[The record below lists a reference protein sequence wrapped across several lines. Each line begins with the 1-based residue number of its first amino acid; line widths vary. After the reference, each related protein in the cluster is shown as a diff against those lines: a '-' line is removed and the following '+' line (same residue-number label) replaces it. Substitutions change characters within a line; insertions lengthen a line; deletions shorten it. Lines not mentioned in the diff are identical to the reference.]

1 MKEDRIIAG
10 TKKPL
15 GSVEQARVMFAP
27 FHAFTG
33 PEILQRTFAHMEKIL
48 HQQAGARQI
57 DRSVGIRQTKF
68 LLFAERVFASR
79 LVIKDIAAS
88 SLTVQPLANVTFVG
102 VGVIRELG
110 R

>member
-1 MKEDRIIAG
+1 
-10 TKKPL
+10 
-15 GSVEQARVMFAP
+15 MFAP

-33 PEILQRTFAHMEKIL
+33 PKILQRTFAHMKKIL

-57 DRSVGIRQTKF
+57 GSVGIRQTKF
-68 LLFAERVFASR
+68 LLFAERIFASR